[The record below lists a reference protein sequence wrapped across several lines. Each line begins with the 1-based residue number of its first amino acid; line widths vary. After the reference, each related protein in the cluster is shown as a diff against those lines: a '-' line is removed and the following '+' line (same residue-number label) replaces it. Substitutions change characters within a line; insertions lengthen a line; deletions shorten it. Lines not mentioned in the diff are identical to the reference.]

1 MYLLPVAKTRQ
12 VPSTVEPSTNTNVFS
27 PEQLTIPLEKYYALI
42 RLNRKNI
49 YCNNEFERK
58 KDIFESEQLYRFLY
72 SISEFEKK
80 HQQLKRRKSDNLYG
94 LSDEEEDSVLS
105 RSSKYGNTF
114 IFEDLE

>member
-58 KDIFESEQLYRFLY
+58 TNFKKNLKSLKSLYTEIGGCCVYKFTLPIQCTRFNRQK
-72 SISEFEKK
+72 IC
-80 HQQLKRRKSDNLYG
+80 
-94 LSDEEEDSVLS
+94 
-105 RSSKYGNTF
+105 
-114 IFEDLE
+114 